1 VFVILAALVALS
13 VILDLDMLLGA
24 FTAGIIWRLLMRD
37 ASEHDRHA
45 VESKIEGV
53 AFGFLVP
60 IFFIYTGITF
70 DLQSLLDDPVLFW
83 LVPVVLVALFV
94 VRGLPSTLAAP
105 EGSSRRERL
114 SIALLGAT
122 GLPIIVAVTQIGV
135 DEKILDT
142 TQQTVLVAGGMLSV
156 LLFPLVGMA
165 LRGERLKASPS
176 LLDDMA

>member
-1 VFVILAALVALS
+1 METKIARCTFV
-13 VILDLDMLLGA
+13 
-24 FTAGIIWRLLMRD
+24 
-37 ASEHDRHA
+37 
-45 VESKIEGV
+45 
-53 AFGFLVP
+53 P
-60 IFFIYTGITF
+60 
-70 DLQSLLDDPVLFW
+70 P
-83 LVPVVLVALFV
+83 
-94 VRGLPSTLAAP
+94 PSTKSRYAARKETQTIAKSTSTSTRRRGFETSARQTDGGGP
-105 EGSSRRERL
+105 GSSRRERL

-156 LLFPLVGMA
+156 LLFPLIGMA